1 MQYLVIQAVPLH
13 LTHFNSLRCFLLV
26 WPKKKKEIDDLPSL
40 LPCQSGI
47 LAMFS
52 SDVNSP
58 IIALENDLNNNL
70 EQRIR
75 AENLSRSFAHL
86 YCGGHFIS
94 RPPYKWNTTALI

>member
-1 MQYLVIQAVPLH
+1 M
-13 LTHFNSLRCFLLV
+13 FSLV

-40 LPCQSGI
+40 PTCQSGI

-70 EQRIR
+70 EQRI
-75 AENLSRSFAHL
+75 
-86 YCGGHFIS
+86 
-94 RPPYKWNTTALI
+94 